1 MEINSKIIFPNNK
14 DLLLD
19 ILRDLQTIMSHN
31 RINLLNDN
39 NEYKI
44 SKDIKIKNEK
54 ESNIYSENRR
64 GKKLQRKRKNPTRTE
79 ELFEENYFKTAIDIE
94 EEDKIGQIREDDE
107 TKSVGLTEKILLK
120 VFSKIRNLI
129 IKINIYK
136 INFYIYFEIIDFY
149 V

>member
-1 MEINSKIIFPNNK
+1 MEINSKIIFQNNK

-79 ELFEENYFKTAIDIE
+79 ELFEENYFKTALDIE

-107 TKSVGLTEKILLK
+107 TKSVGFI
-120 VFSKIRNLI
+120 
-129 IKINIYK
+129 
-136 INFYIYFEIIDFY
+136 EIHMDY
-149 V
+149 L